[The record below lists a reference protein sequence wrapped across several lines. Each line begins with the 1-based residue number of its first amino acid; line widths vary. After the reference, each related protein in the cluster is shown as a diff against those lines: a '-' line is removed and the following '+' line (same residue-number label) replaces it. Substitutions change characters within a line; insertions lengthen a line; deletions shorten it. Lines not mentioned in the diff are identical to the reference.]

1 VITSQLPII
10 CLVTSGEGI
19 PPGRIHEAAL
29 AGVDLVQLREPSLDG
44 RALSSLTRAAVE
56 EARGTSCRVVVNDRV
71 DVALAVNASGVH
83 LRANSLAAARV
94 RRVSGPGFLIGRS
107 VHDAAEAA
115 SVTESGGCDY
125 LIFGTVF
132 PSASKPP
139 GHRAA
144 GLDRLR
150 DVCVATTLPV
160 IAIGGIDTE
169 NAADALAAGAR
180 GVAAIQLFRTG
191 PIAPIVA
198 RLRRPV

>member
-10 CLVTSGEGI
+10 CLVTSGDGI
-19 PPGRIHEAAL
+19 PPGRIREAAL

-56 EARGTSCRVVVNDRV
+56 EARRTSCRVVVNDRV

-94 RRVSGPGFLIGRS
+94 RRVTGPDFLIGRS